1 VLGLNSLASRGRR
14 VKLPHRATR
23 RPGNPD
29 TGHVATKAR
38 EAIRQSRR
46 DRING
51 SGGEGDDRNFL
62 SCLVGGKR
70 SPLPIDFGR
79 NAGVNCQSRDTSG
92 FRAINARQ
100 KIHLREEHMLGRAL
114 GGIAAIA
121 MSSWFSVAQAQD
133 IKLYAFSSGAL
144 TIGKGILQNL
154 APVEPPIQ
162 IPVGFFVI
170 KHPKGNVL
178 FDTGNNDRIIKD
190 PSYWGASFTALK
202 PVNTPDVAID
212 TQLGKIDLKP
222 DDIKYVVAS
231 HLHLD
236 HGGNVGKFP
245 NSTIVVQ
252 KDEIQN
258 AFWPKAGTGGP
269 YMIGDVLPLRAE
281 NKDYPNAVKM
291 LQLEGDLDLF
301 GDGTLMVK
309 RWVGHTPGS
318 QMMTVRLKNT
328 GLIILTG
335 DNVYFRENV
344 EKSLPPNIVLAYN
357 PSGILAAYE
366 WIRHVMATEKA
377 DFFTAH
383 DPDAFKAMKKAP
395 EFYD

>member
-1 VLGLNSLASRGRR
+1 MLRKALA
-14 VKLPHRATR
+14 
-23 RPGNPD
+23 
-29 TGHVATKAR
+29 VAT
-38 EAIRQSRR
+38 
-46 DRING
+46 
-51 SGGEGDDRNFL
+51 
-62 SCLVGGKR
+62 
-70 SPLPIDFGR
+70 
-79 NAGVNCQSRDTSG
+79 
-92 FRAINARQ
+92 
-100 KIHLREEHMLGRAL
+100 
-114 GGIAAIA
+114 AIA
-121 MSSWFSVAQAQD
+121 MSGFCVVAANAQD

-154 APVEPPIQ
+154 APTEPPIK
-162 IPVGFFVI
+162 IPVGFYVV
-170 KHPKGNVL
+170 KHPKGTVL
-178 FDTGNNDRIIKD
+178 FDTGNNDNIIKD
-190 PSYWGASFTALK
+190 PSYWGANFEALK

-212 TQLGKIDLKP
+212 VQLQKIGLKP
-222 DDIKYVVAS
+222 DDIMYVVVS

-252 KDEIQN
+252 KDEIRN
-258 AFWPKAGTGGP
+258 AFWPEAGTGGP
-269 YMIGDVLPLRAE
+269 YIIGDVMPLRAPGS
-281 NKDYPNAVKM
+281 NYPNKVKM

-301 GDGTLMVK
+301 GDGTVVIK
-309 RWVGHTPGS
+309 RWVAHTPGS

-328 GLIILTG
+328 GLVILTG

-357 PSGILAAYE
+357 PNGFLTAYE
-366 WIRHVMATEKA
+366 WIRHKMATEKA

>member
-1 VLGLNSLASRGRR
+1 MLRKALLA
-14 VKLPHRATR
+14 L
-23 RPGNPD
+23 
-29 TGHVATKAR
+29 
-38 EAIRQSRR
+38 
-46 DRING
+46 
-51 SGGEGDDRNFL
+51 
-62 SCLVGGKR
+62 
-70 SPLPIDFGR
+70 
-79 NAGVNCQSRDTSG
+79 
-92 FRAINARQ
+92 
-100 KIHLREEHMLGRAL
+100 
-114 GGIAAIA
+114 AAIA
-121 MSSWFSVAQAQD
+121 MSGYFAAAANAQD

-154 APVEPPIQ
+154 APTEPPIK
-162 IPVGFFVI
+162 IPVGFYVI

-178 FDTGNNDRIIKD
+178 FDTGNNDNIIKD
-190 PSYWGASFTALK
+190 PSYWGPNFEALK

-212 TQLGKIDLKP
+212 TQLQKIDLKP
-222 DDIKYVVAS
+222 DDIKYVVVS

-245 NSTIVVQ
+245 NSTIVAQ
-252 KDEIQN
+252 KDEILN
-258 AFWPKAGTGGP
+258 AFWPQPGTGGP
-269 YMIGDVLPLRAE
+269 YIIGDVMPLRAAGS
-281 NKDYPNAVKM
+281 DYPNKVQM

-301 GDGTLMVK
+301 GDGTIVVK
-309 RWVGHTPGS
+309 RWVAHTPGS

-328 GLIILTG
+328 GLVILTG

-357 PSGILAAYE
+357 PTGFLTAYE
-366 WIRHVMATEKA
+366 WIRYKMATEKA

>member
-1 VLGLNSLASRGRR
+1 MLRKA
-14 VKLPHRATR
+14 LPAAT
-23 RPGNPD
+23 G
-29 TGHVATKAR
+29 VAMYCAF
-38 EAIRQSRR
+38 A
-46 DRING
+46 
-51 SGGEGDDRNFL
+51 
-62 SCLVGGKR
+62 
-70 SPLPIDFGR
+70 
-79 NAGVNCQSRDTSG
+79 
-92 FRAINARQ
+92 
-100 KIHLREEHMLGRAL
+100 
-114 GGIAAIA
+114 IAAHA
-121 MSSWFSVAQAQD
+121 ED
-133 IKLYAFSSGAL
+133 TKLYAFSSGAL

-154 APVEPPIQ
+154 AATEPPIK
-162 IPVGFFVI
+162 IPVGFYVI

-178 FDTGNNDRIIKD
+178 FDTGNNDNIIKD
-190 PSYWGASFTALK
+190 PSYWGASFDALK

-212 TQLGKIDLKP
+212 TQLQKIDLKP

-252 KDEIQN
+252 KDEIRN
-258 AFWPKAGTGGP
+258 AFWPEAGTGGP
-269 YMIGDVLPLRAE
+269 YIIGDVMPLRAPGS
-281 NKDYPNAVKM
+281 NYPNKVKM

-301 GDGTLMVK
+301 DDGSVVVK
-309 RWVGHTPGS
+309 RWVAHTPGS

-328 GLIILTG
+328 GLVILTG

-357 PSGILAAYE
+357 PSGFLTAYE
-366 WIRHVMATEKA
+366 WIRYKMATEKA